1 MLLNDDYF
9 YTVYLACIYGA
20 VLHLF
25 VEIPTNRILVPI
37 ENFGPLSA
45 IICNLRIL
53 QIKCAQLRKQVFWI
67 DPFFLTQLAQCLL
80 FSSIEFVNTQIYY
93 QKDKNDT
100 KSLIRNSLMG
110 LSRMH
115 LNPYSYV
122 CLFLCLLQ
130 KSSTLLRSEVKQLKY

>member
-1 MLLNDDYF
+1 MFANF
-9 YTVYLACIYGA
+9 NHNSHKTETETAYTDTDIDTLKSEGARLTHCI
-20 VLHLF
+20 
-25 VEIPTNRILVPI
+25 
-37 ENFGPLSA
+37 
-45 IICNLRIL
+45 
-53 QIKCAQLRKQVFWI
+53 QI

-130 KSSTLLRSEVKQLKY
+130 KSSTLLRSEVKHLKY